1 MAKTTQEKLLDS
13 FMEAAGGEGTD
24 ALAAPSE
31 TRELAAL
38 LAETASQSSGAG
50 EAGASSGALPAF
62 ESGMAP
68 GPAKT
73 EPEAASKTTNSGGG
87 VTAGSVAK
95 TVLESGLGLIP
106 LIGGLIGLFSGGG
119 SESPAPLTKY
129 VMPPSLDFQAA
140 DSGGALTSVSYDQM
154 GTARSLGGSS
164 TSAGGSAGSVSSGAG
179 AVATPAQTTAN
190 AQTLDARWF
199 MDHSADIAAAV
210 RNAMLNS
217 NSINDVVNDL

>member
-1 MAKTTQEKLLDS
+1 MAKTTQEKLLGS
-13 FMEAAGGEGTD
+13 FMEAAGGEATD
-24 ALAAPSE
+24 ALAARAE
-31 TRELAAL
+31 TEELAAL
-38 LAETASQSSGAG
+38 LAETSSQTSGAG
-50 EAGASSGALPAF
+50 EAGASSGALPAI

-140 DSGGALTSVSYDQM
+140 DSGGTLTSVSYDQM
-154 GTARSLGGSS
+154 GTARALGGSS
-164 TSAGGSAGSVSSGAG
+164 TSAGGSAGSVSSGART
-179 AVATPAQTTAN
+179 VAAPAQTTAN

>member
-1 MAKTTQEKLLDS
+1 
-13 FMEAAGGEGTD
+13 
-24 ALAAPSE
+24 
-31 TRELAAL
+31 
-38 LAETASQSSGAG
+38 
-50 EAGASSGALPAF
+50 
-62 ESGMAP
+62 
-68 GPAKT
+68 
-73 EPEAASKTTNSGGG
+73 
-87 VTAGSVAK
+87 VAK

-154 GTARSLGGSS
+154 GTARALGGSS
-164 TSAGGSAGSVSSGAG
+164 TSAGGSAGSVSSEAG
-179 AVATPAQTTAN
+179 AAPAQTTAN